1 MSCKAYQM
9 IKLTV
14 NRKKESSRL
23 KRDFWDIN
31 VEERLCNLKVR
42 IKKISQKLHYA
53 LIINTSCWSEHSLSR
68 SVTLWYEVTWI
79 IDYTLS
85 NNISS
90 WSKQLLV

>member
-14 NRKKESSRL
+14 SRKKEFSRL
-23 KRDFWDIN
+23 KRDFWDVD
-31 VEERLCNLKVR
+31 VEEKLCDLKVK
-42 IKKISQKLHYA
+42 IKKVTQKLHYA
-53 LIINTSCWSEHSLSR
+53 LIINTSCWSEHSLSK

-85 NNISS
+85 NNTSN
-90 WSKQLLV
+90 WSEQLFV